1 MTRRQDFGKTPGE
14 AFLRGIVRISLSL
27 DDPHV
32 EMETRTGTDKFESSS
47 HREFVPK
54 LAASHPDDL

>member
-1 MTRRQDFGKTPGE
+1 MTRRQDFGKTPGK

-27 DDPHV
+27 DDPHT

-47 HREFVPK
+47 HREFVSKVDGPY
-54 LAASHPDDL
+54 PDDL

>member
-1 MTRRQDFGKTPGE
+1 MTRRQDFGKTPGK

-27 DDPHV
+27 DDPHT

-47 HREFVPK
+47 HREFVTKVDGPC
-54 LAASHPDDL
+54 LDDL